1 MIKRFIAE
9 DYSFI
14 LPSNTLSRDH
24 TCVEREPNMTLW
36 LTIANMQ
43 RVHIL
48 TLKKCWHSRWT
59 HPNLQKMLMT
69 FAGRLRPSFILSG
82 KGSQVAKGVES
93 QSHFSSAAGKSEK
106 VSLGERGSWDGQSGI
121 KSVIR
126 CQIFSALVLF
136 RTPSWTYNNCPS
148 VVVLYLYFFFQVLF
162 PGDDGILQ
170 LVLSRSH

>member
-1 MIKRFIAE
+1 MYLKVKLRLIKKRGLCIFAKG
-9 DYSFI
+9 
-14 LPSNTLSRDH
+14 
-24 TCVEREPNMTLW
+24 W
-36 LTIANMQ
+36 
-43 RVHIL
+43 VHIL
-48 TLKKCWHSRWT
+48 TLKKCWHSRWA

-148 VVVLYLYFFFQVLF
+148 VVVLYLYIFFSGAFSWRWWY
-162 PGDDGILQ
+162 PSTS
-170 LVLSRSH
+170 LV